1 MGQNKSATSATTDCA
16 QCDALLQENAR
27 LRAQLRE
34 MEKRAHHDTLTGLAN
49 RRYFVEGLKAR
60 IARCQRY
67 GDQIALLFLDVDKLK
82 QVNDEYGHRAGDVLL
97 TRLATILSENVRV
110 SDMVA
115 RIGGDEFAILLDNIE
130 PIQVEKKIASLRGLI
145 RTAVIEWDDQQLT
158 LSAAIGYCFI
168 EAEDRV
174 EELMSRADAAMYRE
188 KRKAG

>member
-1 MGQNKSATSATTDCA
+1 MSP
-16 QCDALLQENAR
+16 LL
-27 LRAQLRE
+27 
-34 MEKRAHHDTLTGLAN
+34 TWTVWWCGLA
-49 RRYFVEGLKAR
+49 VL
-60 IARCQRY
+60 II
-67 GDQIALLFLDVDKLK
+67 DLDHFK
-82 QVNDEYGHRAGDVLL
+82 QVNDQYGHRAGDVLL
-97 TRLATILSENVRV
+97 TRLAAILSENVRV

-130 PIQVEKKIASLRGLI
+130 PTQVEKKIASLRGLI
-145 RTAVIEWDDQQLT
+145 RTTVIEWDNQKLT